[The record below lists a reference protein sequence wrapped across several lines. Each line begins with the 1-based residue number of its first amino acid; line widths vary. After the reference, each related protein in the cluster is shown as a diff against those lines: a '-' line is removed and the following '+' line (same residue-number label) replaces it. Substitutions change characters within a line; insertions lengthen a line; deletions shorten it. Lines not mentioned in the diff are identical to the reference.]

1 MIISALTEQYPGI
14 ENLPG
19 ALDKVREHTVDEF
32 NFYVE
37 DGHVWI
43 GFDEYEIADG
53 AARVFDV
60 ELPVTPGQAESAE
73 PAEADGT
80 GAAPEAFTV
89 QQPSIQRVDWDQPTN
104 CTEVYFERPVF
115 DSTAQGYGAINTFF
129 EQKQE
134 EFFSTDNQLLMEAL
148 RADNYGNPQTSS
160 YSCTCEAAVETCT
173 EVIFSVSM
181 LWNQHDAGSPTSVWY
196 FYTFDP
202 KTGRELELSDLVSE
216 SGDELKEKIEA
227 AFPQAYP
234 RITLGPDGLAWDSL
248 EDFGFFVK
256 DNQVVVVLKNNYI
269 DSTSPNPYY
278 NSADV
283 LANCLNCVCA
293 MLKSA
298 FYPQICT
305 PSPMLGDTR
314 ERARSIKNKAV
325 IHRQSSRLPRQGS
338 FPAAAQNRGAAK

>member
-115 DSTAQGYGAINTFF
+115 DSTAQGYDIMCPADMLESSVKTVQEISRNRLAISVNRIRRGIFLSITP
-129 EQKQE
+129 
-134 EFFSTDNQLLMEAL
+134 AH
-148 RADNYGNPQTSS
+148 PQ
-160 YSCTCEAAVETCT
+160 
-173 EVIFSVSM
+173 
-181 LWNQHDAGSPTSVWY
+181 
-196 FYTFDP
+196 
-202 KTGRELELSDLVSE
+202 
-216 SGDELKEKIEA
+216 
-227 AFPQAYP
+227 
-234 RITLGPDGLAWDSL
+234 
-248 EDFGFFVK
+248 
-256 DNQVVVVLKNNYI
+256 
-269 DSTSPNPYY
+269 
-278 NSADV
+278 
-283 LANCLNCVCA
+283 
-293 MLKSA
+293 
-298 FYPQICT
+298 
-305 PSPMLGDTR
+305 
-314 ERARSIKNKAV
+314 
-325 IHRQSSRLPRQGS
+325 
-338 FPAAAQNRGAAK
+338 